1 MKNKTLI
8 GFLVSAI
15 LAVGLVGCTTE
26 PVPLKHDYGVVT
38 SGDFTFMN
46 QGVQTYSWHPSS
58 EQAYL
63 SKNYDKTE
71 VTDIVRSAIENHLA
85 KKGYQLASN
94 GVHGDMVIGFG
105 LAEESELSD
114 QSILNKL
121 NLSTG
126 VPFYNEQGK
135 KAEKGSLYVVFLL
148 PNSAIIQWQA
158 LAQSGI
164 QGGLTHSQLD
174 QRISSFVD
182 RLFRDI
188 PNR

>member
-1 MKNKTLI
+1 MKNKCLGGLLASVT
-8 GFLVSAI
+8 
-15 LAVGLVGCTTE
+15 LAVSLMGCTTE
-26 PVPLKHDYGVVT
+26 PTPMKHDFGVVT

-71 VTDIVRSAIENHLA
+71 VTDIVRSAIEDHLTQ
-85 KKGYQLASN
+85 KGYRLANN
-94 GVHGDMVIGFG
+94 GAQGDVVIGFG
-105 LAEESELSD
+105 LAQESELSD
-114 QSILNKL
+114 QAILNRL

-126 VPFYNEQGK
+126 VPFYNEKGK
-135 KAEKGSLYVVFLL
+135 KAEKGSLYIVFLL
-148 PNSAIIQWQA
+148 PNSAVIQWQA